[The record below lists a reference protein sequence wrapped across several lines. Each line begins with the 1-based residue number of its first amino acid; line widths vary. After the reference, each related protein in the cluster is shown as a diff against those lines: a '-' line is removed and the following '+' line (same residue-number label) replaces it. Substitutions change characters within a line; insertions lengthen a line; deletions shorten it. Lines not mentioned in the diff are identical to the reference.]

1 MAAMQAEPT
10 DERLIEELYPN
21 LYRFAAVVA
30 PRGDDPDDLVQDAF
44 VRTLARRSFADLD
57 QPHAY
62 LRRTILNLANNRRRS
77 LRRQL
82 RALTRLGSAPPVED
96 IYPSDTEALLD
107 LAPQT
112 RAVLWLADVEGL
124 GFEEIADQL
133 GLTAAA
139 ARQRASRGR
148 AEIRTRLERELLDA
162 EADAETEGVAP

>member
-1 MAAMQAEPT
+1 MAAMEAAPT
-10 DERLIEELYPN
+10 DDALIEELYPS

-44 VRTLARRSFADLD
+44 VRTLARHPLADLD
-57 QPHAY
+57 LPHAY

-82 RALTRLGSAPPVED
+82 GALTRLGRPLPIDDS
-96 IYPSDTEALLD
+96 YPSDVAALLD

-124 GFEEIADQL
+124 GFDEIADQL
-133 GLTAAA
+133 GLTATA

-148 AEIRTRLERELLDA
+148 AEIRTRLEEEQFD
-162 EADAETEGVAP
+162 ADARPKGMAP